1 MRQGE
6 NLALILFSLFL
17 NDLNEFLSHGFSG
30 LEHVTSL
37 VHQTLDTQEVEVYMK
52 LYMLLY
58 ADDTVILAES
68 ADELQA
74 ALNAMF
80 LYCKTWNLAVNPT
93 KTKVV
98 LFLVSLISKIDMC
111 LGMMVRHWMSRL
123 ISVILV

>member
-1 MRQGE
+1 M
-6 NLALILFSLFL
+6 
-17 NDLNEFLSHGFSG
+17 SHAFSG
-30 LEHVTSL
+30 LEHVISL

-52 LYMLLY
+52 LYMPLY

-93 KTKVV
+93 KAKVV
-98 LFLVSLISKIDMC
+98 VFSKC
-111 LGMMVRHWMSRL
+111 KFSR
-123 ISVILV
+123 

>member
-1 MRQGE
+1 
-6 NLALILFSLFL
+6 
-17 NDLNEFLSHGFSG
+17 
-30 LEHVTSL
+30 
-37 VHQTLDTQEVEVYMK
+37 MK

-98 LFLVSLISKIDMC
+98 VFSKSNFQDRHVFRYDGKALDVETDFSY
-111 LGMMVRHWMSRL
+111 LGLTFDQKGKFSRL
-123 ISVILV
+123 ELNRLVKNFMWGKR